1 MSYFFIF
8 IAVFYLALFA
18 FAIASYILQGIGLMT
33 MAKKLMIANPWMSFI
48 PVAQLYLLG
57 KIAEFDVK
65 PGATPRKWGRILLT
79 LSVIPFVI
87 LIVFYVFLI
96 FGIIFLG
103 FTQNGSSFLESS
115 AVILVIALL
124 IFCLVI
130 IGLSI
135 AAVIVQY
142 LCIYKTYHL
151 FLPANA
157 VPMLI
162 LSILFPIVFSF
173 TVFLNRNNTPVIY
186 NGMPPWQQNG
196 YGGYNGC
203 YGPYSGPGGYGGY
216 GGYGGT

>member
-103 FTQNGSSFLESS
+103 FTQNGSFVSRILCRHTCDCAADFLPRHHRSF
-115 AVILVIALL
+115 
-124 IFCLVI
+124 
-130 IGLSI
+130 I

-173 TVFLNRNNTPVIY
+173 IRFPEPKQYAGNL
-186 NGMPPWQQNG
+186 
-196 YGGYNGC
+196 
-203 YGPYSGPGGYGGY
+203 
-216 GGYGGT
+216 

>member
-1 MSYFFIF
+1 M
-8 IAVFYLALFA
+8 
-18 FAIASYILQGIGLMT
+18 
-33 MAKKLMIANPWMSFI
+33 
-48 PVAQLYLLG
+48 
-57 KIAEFDVK
+57 
-65 PGATPRKWGRILLT
+65 
-79 LSVIPFVI
+79 
-87 LIVFYVFLI
+87 
-96 FGIIFLG
+96 
-103 FTQNGSSFLESS
+103 
-115 AVILVIALL
+115 IALL

-196 YGGYNGC
+196 YGGITAATDLI
-203 YGPYSGPGGYGGY
+203 PVPAATAATAATVATD
-216 GGYGGT
+216 GT